1 MVEQRQ
7 RADRGDQ
14 VHQADR
20 RRPLR
25 ERHRHDVHRRP
36 EPARRSSSTRTTTTT
51 PGGRWPGSQPSTSP
65 GKAGTSRQ
73 PGPSSPGTLAAWDD
87 SCGGGLRWHA
97 KSTYKNAITNELFVT
112 LAALLHQRSPG
123 GGYLTWAQRGWEWF
137 SARGFIGPTGLVND
151 GITLACQNNGAT
163 TWTYNQGVIL
173 GGLAALSE
181 ITGDRGYLTQGEAIA
196 AAALRGLAPGGIL
209 AEPCE
214 TGAACNEDQAQ
225 FKGIFVR
232 YLYDFWRHSRRPGYR
247 GVHPG
252 QRQFGVGPHPERT
265 PASAPSQ
272 PPRPGPARPSPPRP
286 NSACTGPAR
295 STRPPRPAR
304 HPP

>member
-1 MVEQRQ
+1 MVIRYT
-7 RADRGDQ
+7 RLTGDGRCAN
-14 VHQADR
+14 VI
-20 RRPLR
+20 
-25 ERHRHDVHRRP
+25 
-36 EPARRSSSTRTTTTT
+36 TTTFTAAQ
-51 PGGRWPGSQPSTSP
+51 SQHAKFVNTYYDDN
-65 GKAGTSRQ
+65 AWWALAWIAAFDLTRESRYLEAAR
-73 PGPSSPGTLAAWDD
+73 TIFAWNTAAWDN

-97 KSTYKNAITNELFVT
+97 KSTYKNAITNELFIT

-137 SARGFIGPTGLVND
+137 IARGFIGPAGLVND

-196 AAALRGLAPGGIL
+196 AAALRGLLP
-209 AEPCE
+209 
-214 TGAACNEDQAQ
+214 AASSPN
-225 FKGIFVR
+225 
-232 YLYDFWRHSRRPGYR
+232 
-247 GVHPG
+247 
-252 QRQFGVGPHPERT
+252 
-265 PASAPSQ
+265 PASPAPPATRTRLSSKASSSATCTTSGCAVASPATAASSWPTPIRYGTTPGTRPRS
-272 PPRPGPARPSPPRP
+272 PPCPSPARP